1 MLLNSNPVEEHGAAK
16 DVRVLDKVAA
26 SVRARAGKCACD
38 WKFRGIIGEASQQR
52 FTQEHQQQQRF
63 TQEHQQQQ
71 LIGPMSLAG
80 ASAVGEQL
88 ADERRGTDRRF
99 AANVMAAMV
108 SANAQYDLIPREVGA
123 VSCCIFSFTKQIRF
137 EPCAA

>member
-1 MLLNSNPVEEHGAAK
+1 LLLNSNPVEEHGAAK

-26 SVRARAGKCACD
+26 GVKARAGKCACD
-38 WKFRGIIGEASQQR
+38 WKFRGIISEASQQR
-52 FTQEHQQQQRF
+52 FTQEHQQQQW
-63 TQEHQQQQ
+63 
-71 LIGPMSLAG
+71 IAPMSLAG